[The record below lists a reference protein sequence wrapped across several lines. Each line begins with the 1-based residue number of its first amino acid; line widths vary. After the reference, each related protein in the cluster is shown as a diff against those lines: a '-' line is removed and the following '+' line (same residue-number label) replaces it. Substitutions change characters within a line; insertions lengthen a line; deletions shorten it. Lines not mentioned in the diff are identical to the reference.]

1 MNRIRPFLGAVL
13 ASTVV
18 ASSVFAAT
26 VAAGDRIPVSSVD
39 DTSVS
44 IANRVGAVD
53 NVVVVVDGRLDR
65 ILAAYP
71 PGPPVVPVSD
81 SLVATRQSLGV
92 VINTVDTRLCTTDG
106 TIGTGDASL
115 ADGDVYASD
124 SSSTGLL
131 NQLSSVRGVLSEANG
146 RLIRIYGAYP
156 PGPPTDEVRAAL
168 TAVRTHAVA
177 GFDAIAN
184 RLGDAIHPPSPCTPP
199 AA

>member
-1 MNRIRPFLGAVL
+1 MNRIRLFLAAVA

-18 ASSVFAAT
+18 ASSLFAAA

-39 DTSVS
+39 DTSIS
-44 IANRVGAVD
+44 IANRIGAVD
-53 NVVVVVDGRLDR
+53 NVVVAVDGRLGR
-65 ILAAYP
+65 ILAALPEGRP
-71 PGPPVVPVSD
+71 PTPIFE
-81 SLVATRQSLGV
+81 SLDATRVSLDG
-92 VINTVDTRLCTTDG
+92 IIRTVDARLCTTDG
-106 TIGTGDASL
+106 VIGSGDASL

-156 PGPPTDEVRAAL
+156 PGPSVDEARAAL
-168 TAVRTHAVA
+168 VAVRSHAVA
-177 GFDAIAN
+177 GFEAISS

-199 AA
+199 SA